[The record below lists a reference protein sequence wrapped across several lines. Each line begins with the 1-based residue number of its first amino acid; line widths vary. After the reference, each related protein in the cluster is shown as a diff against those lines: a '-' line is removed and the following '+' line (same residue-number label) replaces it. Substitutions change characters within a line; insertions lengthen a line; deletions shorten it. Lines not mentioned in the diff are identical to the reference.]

1 MESLANPTPT
11 AFEIALLD
19 ALLAGDH
26 PYLSALR
33 LQRRTAMPVKREWS
47 TAGEFL
53 TFQVQPDVSRVS
65 PPSFEI
71 HDVHFH
77 MQGID
82 HPFGGAVLFIRNG
95 VVDFLETYSYVDDFP
110 TPGLER
116 DFSLSYYMDPEG
128 RTERIAAEL
137 EWRARGS
144 PLDGV
149 PDHIHMT
156 QVTAEELKQLTEAV
170 KRVTTEFESRRPTP
184 RPS

>member
-33 LQRRTAMPVKREWS
+33 LQRSAATPAKREWS

-53 TFQVQPDVSRVS
+53 TFQVQPDVPRVS
-65 PPSFEI
+65 PPDFDI

-77 MQGID
+77 MQGVD
-82 HPFGGAVLFIRNG
+82 HPFGGAVLFIRSG
-95 VVDFLETYSYVDDFP
+95 VIDFLETYSYVDDFP
-110 TPGLER
+110 VPGSER
-116 DFSLSYYMDPEG
+116 DFRLWYYMDPDS
-128 RTERIAAEL
+128 RTERLKAEL

-144 PLDGV
+144 PMDAV
-149 PDHIHMT
+149 PQHIH
-156 QVTAEELKQLTEAV
+156 VTHTTVEEMKYIAEAV
-170 KRVTTEFESRRPTP
+170 KRYY
-184 RPS
+184 